1 MKKIYFLVSAAL
13 LAIFTSCEDYNQK
26 NFSDLDLEAKPTNL
40 VTITYEMTAADFTT
54 IANTIKKPVTDS
66 LATNNASLTK
76 AKADLAKIK
85 ADPLANKAD
94 TTALKIKIDALN
106 TEITRLNGRLTSVPA
121 YSNATKIDQNKF
133 FDETLKAKDYIP
145 VLLAQKFNIVD
156 ANSSIKVT
164 YDMVNQNDTSAV
176 STTNKLTVTDADFL
190 QMGSGTN
197 QPGKTLNF
205 TPAMNIMYY
214 LNLYLKSKSPYAAV
228 NETRMVRYKFN
239 SSTTIQ
245 YRVLSFN
252 GTDWKC
258 ANSQFALKK
267 GKWQDVVILK
277 ALIDGIGDF
286 KAISVK
292 GDQVWAWD
300 ANYKYMMM
308 TGFVK
313 PAYFDNED
321 WLVSPALNFAERVN
335 PWLNFTHVGRY
346 FSPGEQSL
354 EATRKAITVWI
365 STKSDGNTINPDDWT
380 KLEIPNAGFQFIPLK
395 WTFIPSTG
403 IDLSAYAGKSNVRIA
418 FRYLSSAADNAAGT
432 WEVKNV
438 LVTEE

>member
-1 MKKIYFLVSAAL
+1 
-13 LAIFTSCEDYNQK
+13 
-26 NFSDLDLEAKPTNL
+26 
-40 VTITYEMTAADFTT
+40 MTAADFTT

-94 TTALKIKIDALN
+94 TTALKVKIDALN
-106 TEITRLNGRLTSVPA
+106 IEITRLNGRLTSVPA

-145 VLLAQKFNIVD
+145 ILLAQKFNIVD

-164 YDMVNQNDTSAV
+164 YDMVNQNDTSAI

-197 QPGKTLNF
+197 QPGKTLYF

-214 LNLYLKSKSPYAAV
+214 LNLYLKSKGPYAAV

-239 SSTTIQ
+239 SATTIQ
-245 YRVLSFN
+245 YRVLTFN

-292 GDQVWAWD
+292 GDQVWAW
-300 ANYKYMMM
+300 NSYKYMLM
-308 TGFVK
+308 TGYVSG
-313 PAYFDNED
+313 AYFDNED
-321 WLVSPALNFAERVN
+321 WLVSPAMNFAERVN

-346 FSPGEQSL
+346 FNAGAPVPESMK
-354 EATRKAITVWI
+354 KAITIWI
-365 STKSDGNTINPDDWT
+365 STKSDGNSINPDDWS
-380 KLEIPNAGFQFIPLK
+380 KLEIPAAGYPSGLN

-403 IDLSAYAGKSNVRIA
+403 INLSAYAGKTNVRIA
-418 FRYLSSAADNAAGT
+418 FKYLSSAADNAAGS